1 MIKLSNLLKEIID
14 IYSPEELNS
23 KDIEYKIDR
32 DSPTRFRVELKYKDQ
47 YYILSILPLFNP
59 KRPSINFG
67 SSDEKYENL
76 NLTQLLNSPYSSRI
90 LAAVF
95 GLIRYWVDKGVVK
108 CSDGWID
115 CKLIFYCTNE
125 KYEKKIITSGQHFGT
140 PQDAIDDYV
149 KNIMANSAQTIR
161 Q

>member
-1 MIKLSNLLKEIID
+1 MKRNTPIRLISLLKEIID
-14 IYSPEELNS
+14 IYSPDELNS
-23 KDIEYKIDR
+23 KDIKYRIDR

-47 YYILSILPLFNP
+47 YYVLSILPLFNP

-95 GLIRYWVDKGVVK
+95 GLIRYWVDKHNIQQFEYEADGNIRIKLYNYYLTKHFPDFKNTNKVELID
-108 CSDGWID
+108 SD
-115 CKLIFYCTNE
+115 IFIW
-125 KYEKKIITSGQHFGT
+125 EKKI
-140 PQDAIDDYV
+140 
-149 KNIMANSAQTIR
+149 
-161 Q
+161 

>member
-1 MIKLSNLLKEIID
+1 MIKLTSLLKEIID

-23 KDIEYKIDR
+23 KDIEYRIDR

-90 LAAVF
+90 LAAIF
-95 GLIRYWVDKGVVK
+95 GLIRYWVDKYHVHEFEYGA
-108 CSDGWID
+108 DGKVRTQIYD
-115 CKLIFYCTNE
+115 YYLSKHFRDFTNHQE
-125 KYEKKIITSGQHFGT
+125 PIGDSHLQVWTRI
-140 PQDAIDDYV
+140 
-149 KNIMANSAQTIR
+149 
-161 Q
+161 